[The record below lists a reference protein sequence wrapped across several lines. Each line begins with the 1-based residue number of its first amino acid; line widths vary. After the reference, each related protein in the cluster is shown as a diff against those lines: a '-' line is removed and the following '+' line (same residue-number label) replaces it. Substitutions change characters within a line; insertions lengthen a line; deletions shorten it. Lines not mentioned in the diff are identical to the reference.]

1 MTKCYI
7 RGLGFHVPEHIL
19 TNADFERMVETS
31 DEWITSRTGI
41 RQRHVAQ
48 GETCSDLALP
58 ASLQALKQAGM
69 TAEELSHILVA
80 TFTPD
85 AYIPSAAC
93 ILEHRLGLSGRYAAD
108 LYAACSGYLYAL
120 ETARSL
126 VALHPEANVLT
137 LGSEVISSR
146 TDYTDRGTCVLFGD
160 GAGAAVVSGTP
171 GPGSAEILD
180 VILSSDGALGNLLAV
195 RGGGSAFPYKPGEAI
210 RRDFFVEMQG
220 REVFRHAV
228 RSMLSVSAEI
238 LDRNGLTPGE
248 VDVFI
253 PHQANLRIIEAVG
266 EKVGVPRDRIYVNVD
281 RYGNTSAAAVAIALS
296 EARLTGFIKNGDLVL
311 LTAFGGGFTWGAA
324 LLRF

>member
-1 MTKCYI
+1 MTKSYI

-19 TNADFERMVETS
+19 TNADFERMVDTS

-48 GETCSDLALP
+48 GETCSELAQH
-58 ASLQALKQAGM
+58 ASLQALEKAGM
-69 TAEELSHILVA
+69 SAEELSHILVA

-93 ILEHRLGLSGRYAAD
+93 TLQHRLGLSGRYAAD

-126 VALHPEANVLT
+126 VALHPQANVLT

-160 GAGAAVVSGTP
+160 GAGAAIVSGTP
-171 GPGSAEILD
+171 GHDSAEILD

-195 RGGGSAFPYKPGEAI
+195 RGGGSAFPYKPGDTI

-238 LDRNGLTPGE
+238 LERNGLTPDE

-266 EKVGVPRDRIYVNVD
+266 DKVGVPRERIFINVD
-281 RYGNTSAAAVAIALS
+281 RYGNTSAAAVAIALA

-311 LTAFGGGFTWGAA
+311 LTAFGGGFTWGAV